1 MQQMADDRRS
11 AVFRNH
17 RIGAFLAAMAFCL
30 TFVATAA
37 ADPSVRKHRRVQT
50 GFATYYSRVF
60 DGDTTASGKPFD
72 ADAMVAAHR
81 TLPFGTTVRVVNLE
95 NGRRVRV
102 RIVDRGP
109 YGENWREGTIVD
121 VSPEAARRLGMLRDG
136 QVRARVEVIRLGP
149 TQRS

>member
-1 MQQMADDRRS
+1 MTRHRYFVRS
-11 AVFRNH
+11 
-17 RIGAFLAAMAFCL
+17 LAALAVCL
-30 TFVATAA
+30 VSFASVF
-37 ADPSVRKHRRVQT
+37 ADPPARRHRRVQT

-60 DGDTTASGKPFD
+60 DGDITASGKPFD

-81 TLPFGTTVRVVNLE
+81 TLPFGTTVRVINLE

-102 RIVDRGP
+102 RVVDRGP

-121 VSPEAARRLGMLRDG
+121 VSPAAARRLGMLRDG

-149 TQRS
+149 PAR